1 MSSGDPSENNSAI
14 ISVFIFF
21 FKLINNF
28 TTFMQNRKKQYTS
41 LETCDGGISKAYSL
55 ALTGTNLLPY
65 VGKMVKNSK

>member
-1 MSSGDPSENNSAI
+1 MSSGDPPENNSVI
-14 ISVFIFF
+14 ISVFIIF

-65 VGKMVKNSK
+65 VGKMVKIFK